1 MKPLFW
7 LMALI
12 PLAVGAQQNLTGT
25 ILDGSASQEQGL
37 PGANVVWLGSST
49 GAVTDLD
56 GQFEIP
62 YLPEYQ
68 SLVISYVGYRSDT
81 LEVRSNSPIRFSLYR
96 DDTLGEVTVSA
107 RKKASSRSFLEAQNT
122 ILVSSAELLKAACCN
137 LAESFETNP
146 SIDVNFADAITG
158 ARQIKMLGLTSPNI
172 LITTENIPAIRGAS
186 QTYGLSFIPGPWVES
201 IQITKGTG
209 SVVNGYESIAGQI
222 NAELQKPSLDDR
234 LFVNAYGAINGR
246 LELNTHLNTK
256 VSDKWDTGLY
266 VHADTRGEKFDRNDD
281 GFLDL
286 PLAQQINLMNRWQYT
301 DAENGLVSFINV
313 RYMNDEK
320 QSGQV
325 DFDPTLHKGG
335 TQFWGSEVDTQRIDA
350 SAKLGWVNPEIPY
363 QSLGVQTAF
372 SYHDQESYFGLQT
385 YDIQHTSFYGNL
397 IYNSIISDSRHK
409 VKTGVSFTYD
419 GYDEV
424 VNGGEF
430 DRKENSIGGFFE
442 YQYDD
447 LGDLNMTAGIRV
459 DNHNRM
465 GFFVTPR
472 LHVRYTPWERS
483 AFRFS
488 VGSGQ
493 RTANIFTENQQ
504 LFSSNRSI
512 QILDTDGPV
521 YGLDPEKA
529 WNFGLSYLQGFDL
542 FGKKADVT
550 LDFYRT
556 DYTNQVV
563 VDWFDPRTV
572 RFYNLDGKS
581 FANSFQAE
589 FNYNPFDRFDL
600 RLAYKYFDVQST
612 YRDLGESEI
621 PLVPKNRFFAN
632 ASWETKVS
640 PKGGQWKVDVTFNWL
655 DTQLLPSTDSNP
667 PQYQLGDR
675 SPTVGTLNAQ
685 VTKVFSPNFEVY
697 LGGENITDVRQEQPV
712 LGADDPFGSFFDS
725 TIVYGP
731 IFGSS
736 YYMGLRYKLN

>member
-1 MKPLFW
+1 MRKLFW
-7 LMALI
+7 LLGLLPFI
-12 PLAVGAQQNLTGT
+12 VQAQQDLTGV
-25 ILDGSASQEQGL
+25 ILDGSADGEQGL

-56 GQFEIP
+56 GNFRIAYMPQF
-62 YLPEYQ
+62 Q
-68 SLVISYVGYRSDT
+68 QLVVSYVGYKTDT
-81 LEVRSNSPIRFSLYR
+81 ITVNSNSPIRYSLYK
-96 DDTLGEVTVSA
+96 DDTLDEVTVSA

-209 SVVNGYESIAGQI
+209 SVLNGYESIAGQI

-234 LFVNAYGAINGR
+234 LFINAYGAINGR
-246 LELNTHLNTK
+246 LELNTHINTK

-266 VHADTRGEKFDRNDD
+266 IHADTRGQKFDRNND

-313 RYMNDEK
+313 RYMNDQK

-335 TQFWGSEVDTQRIDA
+335 TQFWGSGVDTQRLDA

-372 SYHDQESYFGLQT
+372 SYHDQDSYFGLQT

-397 IYNSIISDSRHK
+397 IYNSIIGDSRHK

-430 DRKENSIGGFFE
+430 DRKENSVGGFFE

-472 LHVRYTPWERS
+472 LHVRYTPWEKA

-504 LFSSNRSI
+504 LFSSNRII
-512 QILDTDGPV
+512 QILDTDGSV

-542 FGKKADVT
+542 FGKKADMT

-563 VDWFDPRTV
+563 VDWFDPRSV

-581 FANSFQAE
+581 YANSFQAE
-589 FNYNPFDRFDL
+589 FNYNPFDRLDL

-612 YRDLGESEI
+612 YLDLGKSEK

-632 ASWETKVS
+632 ASWETNTS
-640 PKGGQWKVDVTFNWL
+640 PKGGQWKVDATFNWL
-655 DTQLLPSTDSNP
+655 DTQLLPSTESNP
-667 PQYQLGDR
+667 PQYQLGER

-685 VTKVFSPNFEVY
+685 VTKVFSANFEVY
-697 LGGENITDVRQEQPV
+697 LGGENITDVRQQQPV

>member
-1 MKPLFW
+1 MKHLFW
-7 LMALI
+7 FMALI

-81 LEVRSNSPIRFSLYR
+81 LEVRSNSPIRFSLYP
-96 DDTLGEVTVSA
+96 DDTLDEVTVSA

-122 ILVSSAELLKAACCN
+122 IMVSSAELLKAACCN

-266 VHADTRGEKFDRNDD
+266 VHADNRGEKFDRNDD

-325 DFDPTLHKGG
+325 DFDPSLHKGG

-363 QSLGVQTAF
+363 QSLGIQTAF
-372 SYHDQESYFGLQT
+372 SYHDQDSYFGLQT
-385 YDIQHTSFYGNL
+385 YEIQHTSFYGNL

-430 DRKENSIGGFFE
+430 DRKENSVGGFFE
-442 YQYDD
+442 YQYDN

-512 QILDTDGPV
+512 QILDTNGPV

-563 VDWFDPRTV
+563 VDWFDPRRV

-589 FNYNPFDRFDL
+589 FNYNPFDRFDI
-600 RLAYKYFDVQST
+600 RMAYKYFDVQST
-612 YRDLGESEI
+612 YRDLGESEK

-640 PKGGQWKVDVTFNWL
+640 PKAGQWKVDATFNWL

-667 PQYQLGDR
+667 PQYQLGER

-697 LGGENITDVRQEQPV
+697 LGGENITDVRQQQPV